1 MAGIYIHIPFCKTR
15 CIYCDFYSTTLS
27 EFKGRYIQTLCR
39 ELEIRRDYLQGAPIE
54 TIYLG
59 GGTPSQLTQEDFLQ
73 IFETIE
79 RVYGMKQVREITL
92 EANPDDLTP
101 EYTRMLATLPFNRIS
116 MGIQTFNEKTLQL
129 LKRRHTAPQAIA
141 AVALNVEHI
150 SAYHLIYEEGTPMYN
165 MLQQHRISEV
175 DEESSVGFFSELI
188 DQLTTAG
195 YEHYEISNFSRPGY
209 HSQHNTAYWKNI
221 PYLGCGPSAHSFNRQ
236 EREWNIA
243 SLNDYINGI
252 ENGKRIYET
261 EDLNTVTRYNE
272 FIITSLRT
280 CWGIPLAKLKEEF
293 GTGLWQYCLDS
304 AALSLKNGKLIEK
317 DNALRLTREGIFISD
332 SIMSDLLKIEE

>member
-129 LKRRHTAPQAIA
+129 LKRRPASHRSRR
-141 AVALNVEHI
+141 ALQESRVPK
-150 SAYHLIYEEGTPMYN
+150 YKYRPHLRTPRRN
-165 MLQQHRISEV
+165 SRKLEIRSE
-175 DEESSVGFFSELI
+175 
-188 DQLTTAG
+188 AG
-195 YEHYEISNFSRPGY
+195 YRLE
-209 HSQHNTAYWKNI
+209 
-221 PYLGCGPSAHSFNRQ
+221 CGT
-236 EREWNIA
+236 
-243 SLNDYINGI
+243 YI
-252 ENGKRIYET
+252 
-261 EDLNTVTRYNE
+261 
-272 FIITSLRT
+272 
-280 CWGIPLAKLKEEF
+280 
-293 GTGLWQYCLDS
+293 GLS
-304 AALSLKNGKLIEK
+304 
-317 DNALRLTREGIFISD
+317 SD
-332 SIMSDLLKIEE
+332 I